1 MQESLGNYKGTDLYL
16 TVNRYSK
23 NNRIYLGLVT
33 DEEGYVDITINLPEI
48 GVGESYAYLS
58 NDIDEELKDFL
69 VDKKVIS
76 DTLVIMPYNYGN
88 YRMVR
93 WNKDVVKEYDPLGYA
108 SYEKALKKSKE
119 MCYT

>member
-1 MQESLGNYKGTDLYL
+1 MEESLGNYKGTDLYL

-33 DEEGYVDITINLPEI
+33 EEEGYADITINLPEI
-48 GVGESYAYLS
+48 GVGESYTYLS

-88 YRMVR
+88 YKMVR

-108 SYEKALKKSKE
+108 SYEKALKKQKE
-119 MCYT
+119 MLR